1 MYDSNRDDTIP
12 RATEVL
18 GHFKRNITADAL
30 NRLRDAFKAG
40 WKSPVKITNPL
51 DFEIKVDFG
60 RSLPDDARKAV
71 ESELAHHGWA
81 NHIFTTHVVDGVAAD
96 QLLVKLDHT
105 EACKYA

>member
-1 MYDSNRDDTIP
+1 MMHERDDTLP

-18 GHFKRNITADAL
+18 GHFRRNITADAL

-40 WKSPVKITNPL
+40 WKSPIKITNPL

-71 ESELAHHGWA
+71 ESELVLHGWT
-81 NHIFTTHVVDGVAAD
+81 NHKFTTHVVEGVAAD
-96 QLLVKLDHT
+96 QVLVKLEPA
-105 EACKYA
+105 EARKYA